1 MVNDDT
7 VFCDIIFSEMK
18 EITFAVTNE
27 DIDFHQTLL
36 EHGADEVVYALNGCA
51 FSGLCGVDLDQV
63 QNLDHCSVLCT
74 RLFPQDQLEQLKR
87 LLDAITET
95 EIRHVYFSDPAVVEL
110 ADEQLKPRLLYRP
123 ETLATNALDA
133 RWWMEQGIG
142 GVSVS
147 PVLTINEV
155 EDILKKCPDCEVTIH
170 GHLLLSAS
178 RRLLLSLYAEEAGL
192 DPQITGHNDLSLK
205 EEKRD
210 YELGI
215 YENGCGTFIYSD
227 FVQESLGDVVKLA
240 ADGADRFF
248 IDSIRLSHEETVS
261 ALDAYQAVLQGA
273 DASRA
278 AQALKD
284 AFAATHYT
292 RGFYGQKTI
301 L

>member
-1 MVNDDT
+1 MVNDGT
-7 VFCDIIFSEMK
+7 VFCDIIFNGMK
-18 EITFAVTNE
+18 KIAFAVTNE

-51 FSGLCGVDLDQV
+51 FSGLCGFDLDQV

-192 DPQITGHNDLSLK
+192 DPQITGHLSL
-205 EEKRD
+205 
-210 YELGI
+210 I
-215 YENGCGTFIYSD
+215 HI
-227 FVQESLGDVVKLA
+227 
-240 ADGADRFF
+240 
-248 IDSIRLSHEETVS
+248 
-261 ALDAYQAVLQGA
+261 
-273 DASRA
+273 
-278 AQALKD
+278 
-284 AFAATHYT
+284 
-292 RGFYGQKTI
+292 
-301 L
+301 